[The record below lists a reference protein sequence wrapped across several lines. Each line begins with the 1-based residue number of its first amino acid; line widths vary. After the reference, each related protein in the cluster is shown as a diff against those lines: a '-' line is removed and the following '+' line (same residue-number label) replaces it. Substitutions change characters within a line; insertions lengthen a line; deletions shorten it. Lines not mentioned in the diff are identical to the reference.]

1 LTATGFTFR
10 FQQILDAKERQEQ
23 VLEVEIGHLAR
34 AMLAQESALAG
45 WARIRR
51 DTLRGLR
58 RARERA
64 DLTENARC
72 ADYLRYVRAQMEEV
86 RRTISGLREA
96 TERVRQELQRVMQS
110 RKVLEN
116 YRDRLKAEFMAVQEK
131 AEERVLEEHAVRGFI
146 RAEEIT

>member
-1 LTATGFTFR
+1 LAATRFTFR

-23 VLEVEIGHLAR
+23 VLEVEVARLAR
-34 AMLAQESALAG
+34 AILEQESALSG
-45 WARIRR
+45 WTRIRR

-72 ADYLRYVRAQMEEV
+72 ADYLRYVRAQME
-86 RRTISGLREA
+86 
-96 TERVRQELQRVMQS
+96 
-110 RKVLEN
+110 VLEN
-116 YRDRLKAEFMAVQEK
+116 YRDRLKAEFIAVQEK

-146 RAEEIT
+146 RAEGIT